1 MTLSA
6 KIRIILL
13 SICLMSSAIM
23 RAQYWATP
31 TEYDY
36 APMAR
41 EITAGATSKYEQ
53 AEKIYRWICANI
65 AYDVDYQFYSA
76 DETRENLKGVC
87 HGYCELFYQLGNA
100 VGLEVKIIPGFSKNL
115 QNKIGNDRHS
125 WIIAV
130 TEKGDIMIDPTWGA
144 GMVIDKVF
152 YRSDSDMTWF
162 DVNPYL
168 MATSHMPFESKFY
181 LTDTQ
186 ISDDTFKRIPH
197 IYPYLEKLG
206 LDARSSFD
214 KACKGE
220 LALPTIYGNL
230 SENMGFIKVPLDK
243 VLSYGSYYHVEYKE
257 NDLYD
262 LAIRLDENEVPSHAW
277 KIENG
282 TISVDFMMTAMKEVR
297 IVAMEKG
304 KKDGNAAGGFGY
316 EVSIP
321 EIIPEEAIAAI
332 EEYDPYL
339 SPDLKNIK
347 HLNINWYKQAG
358 VDGRMVLDSVRV
370 NGTTAVPEVF
380 YDAKRIEIIS
390 IPMHS
395 PLKVGQEYIF
405 HFKAAPKEKWALI
418 VNNIAYTKWEEKPCK
433 EGEFIYKFTIPELGV
448 LALAL
453 HVGGT
458 TYQHAMTWD
467 VSAAKETKEN

>member
-1 MTLSA
+1 MTLFA

-36 APMAR
+36 GPMAR

-262 LAIRLDENEVPSHAW
+262 LIIRLDENEVPSHAW

-316 EVSIP
+316 EVSMP

-418 VNNIAYTKWEEKPCK
+418 VNNIAYSKWEEKPRK

-448 LALAL
+448 LTLAL

-467 VSAAKETKEN
+467 VSAAEEEEK

>member
-6 KIRIILL
+6 KFRILILSILL
-13 SICLMSSAIM
+13 MPTTIM

-36 APMAR
+36 GPMAR
-41 EITAGATSKYEQ
+41 EITTGATSKYEQ

-65 AYDVDYQFYSA
+65 AYDIDYQFFSA
-76 DETRENLKGVC
+76 DETRENGKGVC

-130 TEKGDIMIDPTWGA
+130 TEKGDILIDPTWGA

-206 LDARSSFD
+206 LDARSSFTQ
-214 KACKGE
+214 ACEGK
-220 LALPTIYGNL
+220 LSLPTIYGNL
-230 SENMGFIKVPLDK
+230 SENMGFIKVPLEK

-257 NDLYD
+257 NDQYD

-277 KIENG
+277 KNENG
-282 TISVDFMMTAMKEVR
+282 VISVDFMMTAMKEVR

-304 KKDGNAAGGFGY
+304 KTEGNAAGGFGY
-316 EVSIP
+316 EVEIP
-321 EIIPEEAIAAI
+321 EVIPEEAIAAI

-339 SPDLKNIK
+339 SPDLKEIK
-347 HLNINWYKQAG
+347 HLNISWYKQVG
-358 VDGRMVLDSVRV
+358 IDGRMVLDSIRV
-370 NGTTAVPEVF
+370 TGANAVPQV
-380 YDAKRIEIIS
+380 YQDAKKVEIIS
-390 IPMHS
+390 MPMHS
-395 PLKVGQEYIF
+395 PLKVGKEYVF
-405 HFKAAPKEKWALI
+405 HFKAAPKEKWAL
-418 VNNIAYTKWEEKPCK
+418 VLNNFAYTEWEEKPRK
-433 EGEFIYKFTIPELGV
+433 EGEYIYKFTIPEVGT
-448 LALAL
+448 LALAIN
-453 HVGGT
+453 VGGN
-458 TYQHAMTWD
+458 TYQYAIIWD
-467 VSAAKETKEN
+467 VSIE